1 MVYVSYAS
9 SREAIL
15 DARRRLP
22 AQCPRLIEELAE
34 VTTNLKRQTQRLLP
48 GGTAALA
55 ASELQSIVKEV
66 AAAANVDVRSNRL
79 LPPIELTG
87 LQEVPIELTVA
98 GSIRDPV
105 ELLSK
110 IEQTSRLL
118 AVKDRKVRVVA
129 VGQPREVL
137 TTPTVAG
144 YLVPANGNNS

>member
-1 MVYVSYAS
+1 MVYASYAS
-9 SREAIL
+9 SREATL
-15 DARRRLP
+15 DARRRLL

-34 VTTNLKRQTQRLLP
+34 VTTNLERQTQRLLP

-55 ASELQSIVKEV
+55 AS
-66 AAAANVDVRSNRL
+66 
-79 LPPIELTG
+79 
-87 LQEVPIELTVA
+87 
-98 GSIRDPV
+98 

-137 TTPTVAG
+137 TTPRVAG
-144 YLVPANGNNS
+144 YLLPANGNNP

>member
-9 SREAIL
+9 SREATL
-15 DARRRLP
+15 DARRRLL

-34 VTTNLKRQTQRLLP
+34 VTTNLERQTQRLLP
-48 GGTAALA
+48 GGTLA
-55 ASELQSIVKEV
+55 ASELQRIVKEV
-66 AAAANVDVRSNRL
+66 AAAANVDVRSDRL

-87 LQEVPIELTVA
+87 LQEVPIELTA
-98 GSIRDPV
+98 TGSIRDPV

-144 YLVPANGNNS
+144 YLLPANGNNP

>member
-1 MVYVSYAS
+1 M
-9 SREAIL
+9 
-15 DARRRLP
+15 
-22 AQCPRLIEELAE
+22 
-34 VTTNLKRQTQRLLP
+34 TTNLERQTQRLLP

-55 ASELQSIVKEV
+55 ASELQRIVKEV
-66 AAAANVDVRSNRL
+66 AAAANVDVRRDRL

-105 ELLSK
+105 ELLSR

-129 VGQPREVL
+129 VDQPREVL
-137 TTPTVAG
+137 ITLTVAG
-144 YLVPANGNNS
+144 YLPANGNNP

>member
-1 MVYVSYAS
+1 MVYASYVS
-9 SREAIL
+9 SREATL
-15 DARRRLP
+15 DARWRLL

-34 VTTNLKRQTQRLLP
+34 VTTNLERQTQRLLP

-55 ASELQSIVKEV
+55 ASELQRIVKEV
-66 AAAANVDVRSNRL
+66 AAAANVRSDRL

-98 GSIRDPV
+98 GIRDPV

-144 YLVPANGNNS
+144 YLLPANGNNP

>member
-1 MVYVSYAS
+1 MVYVSYAL
-9 SREAIL
+9 SREATL
-15 DARRRLP
+15 DARRRLL

-34 VTTNLKRQTQRLLP
+34 VTTNLERQTQRLLP

-55 ASELQSIVKEV
+55 ARIVKEV
-66 AAAANVDVRSNRL
+66 AAAANVDVRSDRL

-87 LQEVPIELTVA
+87 LQVVPIELTVA

-118 AVKDRKVRVVA
+118 AVKDRKVRVAA

-137 TTPTVAG
+137 ITLTVAG
-144 YLVPANGNNS
+144 YLLPANGNNP

>member
-9 SREAIL
+9 SREATL
-15 DARRRLP
+15 HARRRLL

-34 VTTNLKRQTQRLLP
+34 VTTNLERQTQRLLP

-55 ASELQSIVKEV
+55 ASELQRIVKEV
-66 AAAANVDVRSNRL
+66 AAAANVDVRSARL

-87 LQEVPIELTVA
+87 LQEVPIKLTVA

-105 ELLSK
+105 ELLSR

-129 VGQPREVL
+129 VDQPREVL
-137 TTPTVAG
+137 ITLTVAG
-144 YLVPANGNNS
+144 YLLPANGNNP

>member
-1 MVYVSYAS
+1 MVYVSYALP
-9 SREAIL
+9 RKATL
-15 DARRRLP
+15 DARRRLL

-34 VTTNLKRQTQRLLP
+34 VTTNLERQTQRLLR

-55 ASELQSIVKEV
+55 TSELPRIVKEV
-66 AAAANVDVRSNRL
+66 AAAANVDVRSDRL

-87 LQEVPIELTVA
+87 LQVVPIELTVA

-129 VGQPREVL
+129 LGQAREVL

-144 YLVPANGNNS
+144 YLLSANGNNP